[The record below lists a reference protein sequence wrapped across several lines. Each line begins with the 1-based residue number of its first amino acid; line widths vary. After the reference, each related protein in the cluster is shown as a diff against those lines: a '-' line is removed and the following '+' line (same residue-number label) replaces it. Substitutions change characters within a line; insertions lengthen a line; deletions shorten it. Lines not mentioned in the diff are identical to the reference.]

1 MADIVTL
8 ADVSTKDTGSGSK
21 LKTGGR
27 RKYSMADKCKTG
39 TVWSLELKKCVQEEK
54 PKHGPPGKEGQYK
67 YKSDKQ
73 RARELVGTGKRS
85 GKSWSER
92 FPKGKIGKGKKLTK
106 KEMREIIVGP
116 MPSPEKIKK
125 RLKKRLKS

>member
-1 MADIVTL
+1 MADVL
-8 ADVSTKDTGSGSK
+8 GLSDVSAKDTGKGK
-21 LKTGGR
+21 QLKTGNLKRG
-27 RKYSMADKCKTG
+27 YSMAQKCKKG
-39 TVWSLELKKCVQEEK
+39 TIWDFEAKKCVPGKKRE
-54 PKHGPPGKEGQYK
+54 PPGKEGQYK
-67 YKSDKQ
+67 FKSDEQ

-85 GKSWSER
+85 GKSLSER